1 MSKLS
6 DYLEQRVLE
15 LFHEAGNV
23 RPNPRLR
30 VRVDLIGLPR
40 VIRTIDR
47 ISREFAATLLLRS
60 NRRRRS
66 SILCKIGLHD
76 WEAWE
81 LKLPGLMFVKR
92 CRRRGCKA
100 ARAIKPRTLGPTE
113 MLSKFEESERIAA
126 RMEAIRGLRPDI
138 ARDSDRL
145 FDSWHSREGGS
156 HG

>member
-1 MSKLS
+1 MSQLS
-6 DYLEQRVLE
+6 DYLERRVLE
-15 LFHEAGNV
+15 LFREDEQIMGAV
-23 RPNPRLR
+23 DRELVAIPRR
-30 VRVDLIGLPR
+30 
-40 VIRTIDR
+40 
-47 ISREFAATLLLRS
+47 

-81 LKLPGLMFVKR
+81 LKLPGLIFVKR
-92 CRRRGCKA
+92 CRRRGCHA
-100 ARAIKPRTLGPTE
+100 ARAIKPRALGPTE
-113 MLSKFEESERIAA
+113 MLSQFEESERIVA

-145 FDSWHSREGGS
+145 LDSWHSREGGS

>member
-6 DYLEQRVLE
+6 DYPEQRVLE

-76 WEAWE
+76 WEAWQ
-81 LKLPGLMFVKR
+81 LKLPGLTFVKR
-92 CRRRGCKA
+92 CRRRGCLA
-100 ARAIKPRTLGPTE
+100 ARAIKPRALGPSSATE
-113 MLSKFEESERIAA
+113 RFWPAESER
-126 RMEAIRGLRPDI
+126 
-138 ARDSDRL
+138 
-145 FDSWHSREGGS
+145 GGS
-156 HG
+156 DG